1 MPLYQVGDR
10 VHVREDL
17 SEDVI
22 YHMADSDL
30 TDVAL
35 YEMVKLAGE
44 VVTIKKNLPKY
55 LIEEDS
61 GWFYWVDEMFE
72 GLADAQDDKH
82 FDFDPDEL
90 F

>member
-10 VHVREDL
+10 VRVREDL
-17 SEDVI
+17 SEDVT
-22 YHMADSDL
+22 YHMADSNL

-35 YEMVKLAGE
+35 YGMVKLAGE
-44 VVTIKKNLPKY
+44 VVTIKKNAYKY

-61 GWFYWVDEMFE
+61 GGFYWVDEMFE
-72 GLADAQDDKH
+72 GLADAQDDKR